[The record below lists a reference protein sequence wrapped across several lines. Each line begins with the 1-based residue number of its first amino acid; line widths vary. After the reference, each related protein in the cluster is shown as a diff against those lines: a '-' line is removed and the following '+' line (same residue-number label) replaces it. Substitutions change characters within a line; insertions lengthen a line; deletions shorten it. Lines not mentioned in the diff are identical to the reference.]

1 MKFLD
6 LLLEGK
12 KENLIDKYKDSET
25 FADAPELL
33 EKLIDGDPSATK
45 KYSEWMIKQM
55 IGLGSPLTYSV
66 ADNVNLFIDLIEK
79 FHKGATSITPD
90 DVDYAASMS
99 TLVDADKIKRG
110 PKDINKYDSI
120 WGLQAVMTAVNKR
133 KIQKEKEAEAK
144 KDAIKIYED
153 DRFLIVEPETHGAS
167 CYYGANT
174 KWCTTTKDDTRYF
187 DKYTEEGSLYYIID
201 KKSPDNIFGKMA
213 LFVRNNGNT
222 EVYDQKDGI
231 RSMDVLLQKFEP
243 IAGEIKKLA
252 TGSEH
257 YEQLK
262 GLADGSL
269 ELRRVKIMDP
279 FVSGIVKDGDGYKVK
294 LNFEGAEK
302 FIELFE
308 DSLDEYEGQ
317 YIANIIEPPYAFE
330 LEHYDTYQWEDDLRE
345 GYYLWNLNQEHLKV
359 LKDILDV
366 YDPKI
371 ADLIKETDNGL
382 DISREDA
389 DKIGEF
395 MSKNFSPNYLDQL
408 ADVFVTAKNRSV
420 EVGLQNEFIDGLCD
434 ILEEIN
440 VYQSKSN
447 ECFYNYEISL
457 DDLLELYQSGDYFK
471 DYTISSLLKGV
482 VEQNISFPFSYPM
495 EMAYESEDGTT
506 FNEEFN
512 DSTLDVLEKIYDE
525 LDDADYFVDFK
536 EYMNLLEKVKAEFG
550 INRNR
555 PIPTQE
561 GVSISIDGVDPETN
575 KIKFKLKRFD
585 SEKDAFE
592 IKRGKAKLSTIYS
605 MMDNYSLFDPFE

>member
-25 FADAPELL
+25 FAEAPELL

-120 WGLQAVMTAVNKR
+120 WGLQAVMTAVDKR
-133 KIQKEKEAEAK
+133 KIQKEKETEAK

-153 DRFLIVEPETHGAS
+153 DRFLIVEPETHRAS

-243 IAGEIKKLA
+243 LAGEIKKLA

-269 ELRRVKIMDP
+269 DLRRVKIMDP
-279 FVSGIVKDGDGYKVK
+279 MVEGIVKDGDGYKVK
-294 LNFEGAEK
+294 LNFDGAEK

-308 DSLDEYEGQ
+308 DFLDEYEGQ
-317 YIANIIEPPYAFE
+317 YIANVIEPPYAFE
-330 LEHYDTYQWEDDLRE
+330 LEHYDVYQWEDDLRE
-345 GYYLWNLNQEHLKV
+345 GYYLWNLNKEHLEV
-359 LKDILDV
+359 LKNILDV

-371 ADLIKETDNGL
+371 GDLIKETENGL

-395 MSKNFSPNYLDQL
+395 MSKNFSSNYLDQL

>member
-1 MKFLD
+1 M
-6 LLLEGK
+6 
-12 KENLIDKYKDSET
+12 
-25 FADAPELL
+25 
-33 EKLIDGDPSATK
+33 
-45 KYSEWMIKQM
+45 
-55 IGLGSPLTYSV
+55 
-66 ADNVNLFIDLIEK
+66 
-79 FHKGATSITPD
+79 
-90 DVDYAASMS
+90 
-99 TLVDADKIKRG
+99 
-110 PKDINKYDSI
+110 
-120 WGLQAVMTAVNKR
+120 
-133 KIQKEKEAEAK
+133 
-144 KDAIKIYED
+144 
-153 DRFLIVEPETHGAS
+153 
-167 CYYGANT
+167 
-174 KWCTTTKDDTRYF
+174 
-187 DKYTEEGSLYYIID
+187 
-201 KKSPDNIFGKMA
+201 
-213 LFVRNNGNT
+213 
-222 EVYDQKDGI
+222 
-231 RSMDVLLQKFEP
+231 
-243 IAGEIKKLA
+243 
-252 TGSEH
+252 
-257 YEQLK
+257 
-262 GLADGSL
+262 
-269 ELRRVKIMDP
+269 
-279 FVSGIVKDGDGYKVK
+279 
-294 LNFEGAEK
+294 
-302 FIELFE
+302 
-308 DSLDEYEGQ
+308 DEYEGQ
-317 YIANIIEPPYAFE
+317 YIATIIEPPYAFE

>member
-269 ELRRVKIMDP
+269 NLRRVKIMDP
-279 FVSGIVKDGDGYKVK
+279 LVDEIVKDGDGYKVK

-302 FIELFE
+302 FIQLFE
-308 DSLDEYEGQ
+308 DTLDEYEGQ
-317 YIANIIEPPYAFE
+317 YVANIIEPPYAFE

-345 GYYLWNLNQEHLKV
+345 GYYLWNLNDEHLKV

-366 YDPKI
+366 YDPQI
-371 ADLIKETDNGL
+371 ADLIKETENGL
-382 DISREDA
+382 DISRENA

-395 MSKNFSPNYLDQL
+395 ISKNFSSSYLDQL
-408 ADVFVTAKNRSV
+408 ADIFVTAKNRSV
-420 EVGLQNEFIDGLCD
+420 EVGLQKEFIDGLCD

-440 VYQSKSN
+440 IYRN

-457 DDLLELYQSGDYFK
+457 GDLIELYQSGDYFK
-471 DYTISSLLKGV
+471 DYTISSLLKSV

-495 EMAYESEDGTT
+495 EMAYESEDGDT

-512 DSTLDVLEKIYDE
+512 DATLDVLEKIYDE

-550 INRNR
+550 INRNT

-585 SEKDAFE
+585 PEKDAFE

-605 MMDNYSLFDPFE
+605 MMDNYSLFNPFE

>member
-269 ELRRVKIMDP
+269 DLRRVKIMDP
-279 FVSGIVKDGDGYKVK
+279 IVNGIVKDGDGYKVK

-302 FIELFE
+302 FIQLFE
-308 DSLDEYEGQ
+308 DTLDEYEGQ

-345 GYYLWNLNQEHLKV
+345 GYYLWNLNNEHLKV

-371 ADLIKETDNGL
+371 ADLIKETENGL
-382 DISREDA
+382 DISRENA

-395 MSKNFSPNYLDQL
+395 ISKNFSSSYLDQL

-440 VYQSKSN
+440 IYQSKTN

-457 DDLLELYQSGDYFK
+457 DDLIELYQSGDYFK
-471 DYTISSLLKGV
+471 DYTISSLLKSV

-495 EMAYESEDGTT
+495 EMAYESEDGET

-512 DSTLDVLEKIYDE
+512 DATLDVLEKIYDE

-605 MMDNYSLFDPFE
+605 MMDNYSLFNPFE